1 MMPYKEFYFM
11 KKILTTLMALTL
23 SVPAIA
29 KTPLPDL
36 SQYTYVLPIHSVV
49 QSNQIVSKYG
59 IVNLNSFLY
68 KKDPSPYDLNENM
81 NELLTC
87 ASLGHICLIN
97 KNFTNKDVLHL
108 SFNDFKIKYD
118 KKKPLMVTDGVNYN
132 SKYLYLIFPHD
143 PQTYYMKNHDF
154 PTDSIDEYMSVNAIE
169 PFHLATEDD
178 ASTAVK
184 IGGTAGAIGL
194 HVVTGLIG
202 EIL

>member
-1 MMPYKEFYFM
+1 M

-36 SQYTYVLPIHSVV
+36 SQYTYVLPIHSMV
-49 QSNQIVSKYG
+49 QSNQVISKYG
-59 IVNLNSFLY
+59 IVNINSFLY
-68 KKDPSPYDLNENM
+68 KKEPASYVLNENM

-87 ASLGHICLIN
+87 AKAKNICLIRN
-97 KNFTNKDVLHL
+97 DFTNKDVLHL

-118 KKKPLMVTDGVNYN
+118 KQKPLMVTDGVNYT
-132 SKYLYLIFPHD
+132 SKYLYLIFPND
-143 PQTYYMKNHDF
+143 NQTYYMKNNDF

-178 ASTAVK
+178 ASAGVK
-184 IGGTAGAIGL
+184 IGGTVGAIGL
-194 HVVTGLIG
+194 HVVTGIIG